1 VMGAPLITNLL
12 LLFILVVLIAALL
25 RGRRL

>member
-1 VMGAPLITNLL
+1 MGAPLITNLL

>member
-1 VMGAPLITNLL
+1 MMGAPLITNLL